1 MADST
6 PRLYEGMF
14 LVSQAAVTNG
24 LDACLEKLNGFFAR
38 IDAEV
43 LALRKWEDRKL
54 AYTIDGQKRGT
65 YLIAYFKAVPT
76 SLIKLERDLNL
87 EDDVIRVMFT
97 RCDHFGEIEL
107 HNAVNDIQP
116 EVISEEGEA
125 SEAPAEPA
133 TVDA

>member
-24 LDACLEKLNGFFAR
+24 LDACLEKVSGLFAR

-65 YLIAYFKAVPT
+65 YLIAYFNAVPT
-76 SLIKLERDLNL
+76 NLIKLERDCNL

-107 HNAVNDIQP
+107 NNAINDIRP
-116 EVISEEGEA
+116 EVEET
-125 SEAPAEPA
+125 PAEPA
-133 TVDA
+133 AADA

>member
-24 LDACLEKLNGFFAR
+24 MDACLETVRGLFAR

-76 SLIKLERDLNL
+76 DLVKLERDCNL
-87 EDDVIRVMFT
+87 EDDVIRQMFT
-97 RCDHFGEIEL
+97 KCDHFGEIEL
-107 HNAVNDIQP
+107 NNAVNDIQP
-116 EVISEEGEA
+116 EP

-133 TVDA
+133 TADA